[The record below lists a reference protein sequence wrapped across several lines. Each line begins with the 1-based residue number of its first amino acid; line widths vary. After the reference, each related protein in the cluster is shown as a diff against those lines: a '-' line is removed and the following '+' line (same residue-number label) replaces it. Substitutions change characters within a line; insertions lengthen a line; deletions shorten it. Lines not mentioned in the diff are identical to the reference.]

1 MNSRRNSGSVQGLSG
16 WSPKMVCDGCGGISK
31 QRYIKWVKDTKRS
44 VLKISGRG
52 KAVCEAVLKNRE
64 AGGTVQF

>member
-1 MNSRRNSGSVQGLSG
+1 MMGVEGLH
-16 WSPKMVCDGCGGISK
+16 
-31 QRYIKWVKDTKRS
+31 IKWVKDTKRS

-52 KAVCEAVLKNRE
+52 RAVCEAVLKNRE